1 MNPFLK
7 RYECVV
13 RAALPHRRPPI
24 AKRKTTVQR
33 HLSNSASNL
42 NVGRASARH
51 ETKTHQMT
59 RRAALM
65 KTSPSPREA
74 AVPLT
79 HFSDPQGA
87 HGKDAVG
94 DAPSGSPMR
103 EVPDVRTSPAR
114 RHSKDFVG
122 GRKKKI
128 MNWKQHSADVVF
140 LSAHSFVGEVGFF
153 FYHRSCGVK

>member
-1 MNPFLK
+1 M
-7 RYECVV
+7 V
-13 RAALPHRRPPI
+13 A
-24 AKRKTTVQR
+24 
-33 HLSNSASNL
+33 
-42 NVGRASARH
+42 
-51 ETKTHQMT
+51 

-65 KTSPSPREA
+65 KTSPSPRE
-74 AVPLT
+74 PLT

-122 GRKKKI
+122 GRK
-128 MNWKQHSADVVF
+128 NYE
-140 LSAHSFVGEVGFF
+140 LETT
-153 FYHRSCGVK
+153 